1 MRSGHRTHSSAG
13 AQRASSIFQW
23 LALCRF
29 ALAPVA
35 ISLKNALNAFLE
47 FGDPMHY
54 SFTEKKRFRKNFA
67 KRQSIHPVPFLLT
80 TQLES
85 FNDFL
90 QADVAPERRKP
101 AGLQGA
107 FCPFF
112 RLCRI
117 MGLRGSNS
125 FAIPCRIRPL
135 TSKNANSAVKPIA
148 LHCAQRYVSYC
159 LIANLQT
166 NRSSRKFA
174 NKRFIWAKFH

>member
-13 AQRASSIFQW
+13 AQRAYSIFQW

-67 KRQSIHPVPFLLT
+67 KRQRIHPVPFLLT

-85 FNDFL
+85 FNHFL
-90 QADVAPERRKP
+90 QTEVSPKHSKHAR
-101 AGLQGA
+101 LQ
-107 FCPFF
+107 
-112 RLCRI
+112 L
-117 MGLRGSNS
+117 
-125 FAIPCRIRPL
+125 
-135 TSKNANSAVKPIA
+135 
-148 LHCAQRYVSYC
+148 
-159 LIANLQT
+159 
-166 NRSSRKFA
+166 
-174 NKRFIWAKFH
+174 